1 MAKYNMESHYTHEV
15 DEKYKSGWDDIFGKK
30 EDVKEDT
37 PPEVAIRARVSG
49 ISLPIR
55 QGQVSGRGNS

>member
-1 MAKYNMESHYTHEV
+1 MESHYTHEV
-15 DEKYKSGWDDIFGKK
+15 DEKYKSGWDSIFGKK

-37 PPEVAIRARVSG
+37 PPEVAIRAVSG

-55 QGQVSGRGNS
+55 QGQVSG